1 MQSASVVDNT
11 GHETYAALAH
21 SERLLL
27 WACRTWAAWVGA
39 GHCPLCPIEH
49 EFGPLGIADAASA
62 LHALMCTTAT
72 SATRA
77 FEVHG
82 PGCQHI
88 SGDEIRLLRAAAA
101 AQQGQLEPALAHLQ
115 EWLPPAQANLALK
128 PLRAFAASLKS
139 VGLNLPVRSS
149 KAIFE
154 SGIVCSG
161 DRAPTSTTLH

>member
-1 MQSASVVDNT
+1 MQSVSAVYNT

-101 AQQGQLEPALAHLQ
+101 ANRVNSNPRLLTCRSGCRL
-115 EWLPPAQANLALK
+115 LK
-128 PLRAFAASLKS
+128 PTW
-139 VGLNLPVRSS
+139 RSS
-149 KAIFE
+149 HCVLSLRLSRA
-154 SGIVCSG
+154 SG
-161 DRAPTSTTLH
+161 

>member
-1 MQSASVVDNT
+1 MQSASIVPNMS
-11 GHETYAALAH
+11 HETYAALTH

-39 GHCPLCPIEH
+39 GRCPLCPIEH
-49 EFGPLGIADAASA
+49 EFGPLGIAEAASA
-62 LHALMCTTAT
+62 LHALMYTTAT

-82 PGCQHI
+82 PRCQHI

-101 AQQGQLEPALAHLQ
+101 AQQGQLELALACLQ
-115 EWLPPAQANLALK
+115 EWLPPAQANLALN
-128 PLRAFAASLKS
+128 PLRAFAASLRS

-149 KAIFE
+149 KTICE
-154 SGIVCSG
+154 SGIACSG
-161 DRAPTSTTLH
+161 DRAPTSATLH

>member
-1 MQSASVVDNT
+1 MQSAPVVYNT
-11 GHETYAALAH
+11 SQESYAALAH

-27 WACRTWAAWVGA
+27 WACRTWTVWVGA
-39 GHCPLCPIEH
+39 GRCPLCPIEH
-49 EFGPLGIADAASA
+49 EFGALGIVDAASA

-77 FEVHG
+77 FEVHD

-101 AQQGQLEPALAHLQ
+101 AQHGQLEPALAYLQ
-115 EWLPPAQANLALK
+115 EWLPPAQANLALN